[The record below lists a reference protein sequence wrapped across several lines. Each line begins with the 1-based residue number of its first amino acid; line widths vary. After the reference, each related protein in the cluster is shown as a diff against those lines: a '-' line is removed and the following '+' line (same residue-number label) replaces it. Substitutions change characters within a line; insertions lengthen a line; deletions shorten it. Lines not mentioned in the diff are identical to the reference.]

1 MWTTRKHPLVAAN
14 PVPTVRLRRPHA
26 GQLQVLREA
35 ARFNVVDCGR
45 RWGKTEMGCNQAARI
60 AVEGQPAGW
69 FAPNYKLLL
78 EAWRLIKSRL
88 APITAR
94 ASDSDHRIEL
104 VTGGVVEA
112 WSCDS
117 ADPARGR
124 KYARVVI
131 DEAAMVQNFE
141 AVWNGAIRPTLTDLK
156 GDAWFLSTPKG
167 RNYFWHMFTRG
178 QDPLE
183 AEWRSWQMPTVT
195 NPHIDPTEVEAAR
208 RSTPERWFAQ
218 EYLAD
223 FIDDAGMVFRGL
235 TSICDAV
242 QQDQAVEGHRYVIGV
257 DWGKSEDF
265 TVFAVLD
272 TTMEH
277 IVYLDRSNKVDY
289 RIQRQRLQAV
299 HDRFRP
305 DRIIAEQNSI
315 GDPII
320 EELRAGGMWVE
331 PFVTTNRT
339 KAEAIEKLALA
350 VETQRVHVIN
360 NPVLLSEMQ
369 SFEFDRLPS
378 GLVRYSAPE
387 GCHDDTV
394 MAVALAWHSHAAG
407 RKVSVW

>member
-1 MWTTRKHPLVAAN
+1 
-14 PVPTVRLRRPHA
+14 
-26 GQLQVLREA
+26 
-35 ARFNVVDCGR
+35 
-45 RWGKTEMGCNQAARI
+45 MGCNQVARTAI
-60 AVEGQPAGW
+60 NGQPAGW

-78 EAWRLIKSRL
+78 EAWRLLKSRL

-117 ADPARGR
+117 SDPARGR

-167 RNYFWHMFTRG
+167 RNYFWQMFTRG

-195 NPHIDPTEVEAAR
+195 NPHIDPAEVEAAK

-235 TSICDAV
+235 TSICDV
-242 QQDQAVEGHRYVIGV
+242 EMQDVAVEGHEYVFGV

-272 TTMEH
+272 TTTEQL
-277 IVYLDRSNKVDY
+277 VYLDRSNQVDY
-289 RIQRQRLQAV
+289 RIQRQRLQALN
-299 HDRFRP
+299 DRFKP
-305 DRIIAEQNSI
+305 YSIIAEQNSI

-320 EELRAGGMWVE
+320 EALQDSGLWVE
-331 PFVTTNRT
+331 PFVTTNRS
-339 KAEAIEKLALA
+339 KAEAIEALALA
-350 VETQRVHVIN
+350 VETRRLHVIN
-360 NPVLLSEMQ
+360 DQVLLSEMQ

-378 GLVRYSAPE
+378 GLIRYSAPE

-394 MAVALAWHSHAAG
+394 MALALAWHACSNSLKA
-407 RKVSVW
+407 VVW